1 MRGSTSSHTTQHML
15 QMEKVE
21 EPMGEYPQKQGTNG
35 TTTVR
40 MRTYEEEEEDTDG
53 G

>member
-1 MRGSTSSHTTQHML
+1 ML

-40 MRTYEEEEEDTDG
+40 VRTEEVEEDTDG
-53 G
+53 R